1 MSNDAEVAITRLITG
16 VGKMARKEFADIPFG
31 NAPFAISFPLDG
43 DDPDHAKMVCERLQV
58 GLSKEFGSSV
68 VSTLIE
74 DSHYK
79 VRIDR

>member
-1 MSNDAEVAITRLITG
+1 MSIDSEVAITRLIAG
-16 VGKMARKEFADIPFG
+16 VGKMARKEFTDTPQG
-31 NAPFAISFPLDG
+31 NVPFAISFPIDG
-43 DDPDHAKMVCERLQV
+43 DDPDHAKTVCESLQV